1 MNTIDWEFMISAF
14 PTLIQALPI
23 TLFMAV
29 AAMIFAII
37 GGLILAL
44 ITKNK
49 IPVLHQLSKL
59 YISFFRGVPTLVQLF
74 LIYYGLPQLFPEMS
88 KMTALTAAIIGLSL
102 KNAAYLAEIFRAA
115 LNSVDDGQLEA
126 CLSVGMTKFQA
137 YRRIILPQ
145 AIRNAIPATGNTF
158 IGLLKETSLAFT
170 LGVMEMFA
178 QGKMYASGN
187 LKYFETYL
195 AVAIVY
201 WVLTMIYSMLQDLFE
216 RAMSKPY
223 RT

>member
-126 CLSVGMTKFQA
+126 CLSVGMTKLQA

-145 AIRNAIPATGNTF
+145 AVRNAIPATGNTF
-158 IGLLKETSLAFT
+158 IGLLKETSVAFT

-201 WVLTMIYSMLQDLFE
+201 WVLTIIYSILQDLFE

>member
-23 TLFMAV
+23 TLLMAIE
-29 AAMIFAII
+29 AMIFAII

-201 WVLTMIYSMLQDLFE
+201 WVLTIIYSMLQDLFE

>member
-23 TLFMAV
+23 TLFMAI

>member
-23 TLFMAV
+23 TLFMAI

-216 RAMSKPY
+216 HAMSKPY

>member
-14 PTLIQALPI
+14 PALIQALPI
-23 TLFMAV
+23 TLFMAI